1 MRDRLVPTRF
11 QPWLELLRWNKPT
24 GRLIL
29 LIPAGWALWLS
40 PSAPPSLLLLLQI
53 VLGGL
58 AVSGAGCIAN
68 DLWDRRIDAQ
78 VERTT
83 QRPLA
88 RGAIHPR
95 SATVLLVVLL
105 IVSLAVVLSLP
116 AASLA
121 ICVALAVLALPPILL
136 YPSAKRWFAFPQLV
150 LAICWGFAVLIP
162 WAASEAS
169 LEASGPLLCCWLAT
183 VVWTFGFDTVYA
195 MADRRD
201 DASLGLRSS
210 ALTLGSRVVPVVRGC
225 YLVTAITLAM
235 AAWSAQI
242 PAPFWPLWL
251 LATVF
256 MQLSCNP
263 LNKQD
268 ASMGTYGKHFAQQ
281 VQAGT
286 LLWLGLVLARGWG
299 A

>member
-1 MRDRLVPTRF
+1 MISSSARL
-11 QPWLELLRWNKPT
+11 QPWIELLRWNKPT

-29 LIPAGWALWLS
+29 LIPAGWALWLN
-40 PSAPPSLLLLLQI
+40 PTAPPGLGLILQI
-53 VLGGL
+53 LVGGL

-68 DLWDRRIDAQ
+68 DLWDQRFDGK
-78 VERTT
+78 VERTKS
-83 QRPLA
+83 RPLA
-88 RGAIHPR
+88 RGALQRGP
-95 SATVLLVVLL
+95 AFALLLTLLV
-105 IVSLAVVLSLP
+105 VSLAVVLSLP
-116 AASLA
+116 AASLRL
-121 ICVALAVLALPPILL
+121 CLALACTAVLPILG
-136 YPSAKRWFAFPQLV
+136 YPSAKRWFAFPQV
-150 LAICWGFAVLIP
+150 ILALCWGFAVLIP
-162 WAASEAS
+162 WAAATAS
-169 LEASGPLLCCWLAT
+169 LSWSPVLVCSWLAT

-201 DASLGLRSS
+201 DASLGLHSS
-210 ALTLGSRVVPVVRGC
+210 ALSLGFRVVPVVRGC
-225 YLVTAITLAM
+225 YLVTAITLAI

-268 ASMGTYGKHFAQQ
+268 ASMGTYGKHFSQQ
-281 VQAGT
+281 VQAGI

-299 A
+299 V

>member
-1 MRDRLVPTRF
+1 M
-11 QPWLELLRWNKPT
+11 
-24 GRLIL
+24 IL

-40 PSAPPSLLLLLQI
+40 PSAPPSLLLVLQI
-53 VLGGL
+53 VVGGL

-88 RGAIHPR
+88 RGAIHPG

-116 AASLA
+116 PASLA

-201 DASLGLRSS
+201 DAALGLRSS
-210 ALTLGSRVVPVVRGC
+210 ALSLGASVVPAVRVSYGLSC
-225 YLVTAITLAM
+225 GLIAIASHLAGVGM
-235 AAWSAQI
+235 A
-242 PAPFWPLWL
+242 FWPIWAVVTLLMQRSCQGLSNSSAGIPVFGRHFLQQAQLGALML
-251 LATVF
+251 LALILGQVF
-256 MQLSCNP
+256 S
-263 LNKQD
+263 
-268 ASMGTYGKHFAQQ
+268 A
-281 VQAGT
+281 
-286 LLWLGLVLARGWG
+286 
-299 A
+299 